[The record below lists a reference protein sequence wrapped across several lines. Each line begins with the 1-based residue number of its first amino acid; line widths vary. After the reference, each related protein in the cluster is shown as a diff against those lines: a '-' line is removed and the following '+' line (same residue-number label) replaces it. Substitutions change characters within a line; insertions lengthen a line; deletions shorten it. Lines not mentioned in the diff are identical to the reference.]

1 MAFLDET
8 GLAHLWDKIT
18 KKFGNYVAKED
29 GKGLS
34 EANYTAVEKQTLAAM
49 AEAAPEHLGNTAI
62 HVPSCTTS
70 DNGKFLRVSNGSAA
84 WTTIDNAE
92 GVTF

>member
-1 MAFLDET
+1 MAFLDEI
-8 GLAHLWDKIT
+8 GLAHLWNKIM
-18 KKFGNYVAKED
+18 KKFVAKED

-34 EANYTAVEKQTLAAM
+34 EANYTAAEKETLAAI
-49 AEAAPEHLGNTAI
+49 AESAPAHTGNSAI
-62 HVPSCTTS
+62 HVPACTTS
-70 DNGKFLRVSNGSAA
+70 DNGKFLRVTSGVAT